1 MQLDFIKDN
10 VEKQYS
16 SFMLPKIITIDT
28 SANEKYSNNQCC
40 KKLMS
45 ANVDHNQ
52 IRRCASIVV
61 FKWQDGC
68 FA

>member
-1 MQLDFIKDN
+1 VQLDFKKDN

-16 SFMLPKIITIDT
+16 SFMLPKIITIDN

-40 KKLMS
+40 KKLMD
-45 ANVDHNQ
+45 ANVDLNQ

-61 FKWQDGC
+61 LE
-68 FA
+68 